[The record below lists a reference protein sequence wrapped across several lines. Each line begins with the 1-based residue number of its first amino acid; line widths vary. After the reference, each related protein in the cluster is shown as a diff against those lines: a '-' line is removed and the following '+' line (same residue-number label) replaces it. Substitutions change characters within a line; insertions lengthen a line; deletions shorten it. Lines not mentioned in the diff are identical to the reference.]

1 MIRPQRGFTLMELV
15 IVLAIIL
22 VIAAVTI
29 PSLIAM
35 KIRANEASALAS
47 IRAIQTAETSYEAAY
62 PTEGYAGSLSVLADS
77 ESCRQSSTSA
87 CLLDEGLSS
96 GTKAG
101 YNFAVSAGNLVNGAN
116 TSYVAG
122 AAPESY
128 NRTGVRRYCSTEK
141 SVIRLDAN
149 KEGST
154 NPPTTDECVRFA
166 AMR

>member
-1 MIRPQRGFTLMELV
+1 MKSQRGFTLMELV

-35 KIRANEASALAS
+35 KIHANEASAMAS
-47 IRAIQTAETSYEAAY
+47 IRAIQTAQTSYEAAY
-62 PTEGYAGSLSVLADS
+62 PTEGYAGSLAVLADS
-77 ESCRQSSTSA
+77 ESCRQSSTTA
-87 CLLDEGLSS
+87 CLLDEGLST

-101 YNFAVSAGNLVNGAN
+101 YNFAVSAGNAIDGAN

-122 AAPESY
+122 AAPMSY

-149 KEGST
+149 TEGST
-154 NPPTTDECVRFA
+154 APPMTEECVRFK
-166 AMR
+166 AMH